1 MRLMKLLS
9 HACAKQKTKRLNGFK
24 FRILLVIFKWHY
36 DGEGVQEAI
45 VAKNQE
51 GEREGKRERGS
62 ERGRERE
69 RERERVRERE
79 RMDVWG
85 GMNI

>member
-24 FRILLVIFKWHY
+24 FRILLVILSGIMTVKGFRRPLLLRIRK
-36 DGEGVQEAI
+36 
-45 VAKNQE
+45 
-51 GEREGKRERGS
+51 ERE
-62 ERGRERE
+62 
-69 RERERVRERE
+69 RERE